1 MKFGKYISSVS
12 QEWATHYYI
21 NYKGLKKII
30 SSHEVS
36 LPGDES
42 NKTAFFYRLEREL
55 EKVNTFYLQKEVEFK
70 LRLETLN
77 KKKQKAKERNTL
89 ENIKEAFLQFQLD
102 LAKLQKFVQLNA
114 TGFRK
119 ILKKWDK
126 RAKSSTKEIYLSRQI
141 EVQPCFNTEVLTDL
155 ADQCASTLIE
165 LDKLLETSLES
176 TNSKHLL
183 RHALSEIQP
192 ILTHQHH
199 LELKEWLKKDYNLDK
214 EFYSKCFL
222 SFCTETSIECLLVLL
237 EYGVDLNLT
246 DDISD
251 ATCLHEL
258 AIEGKL
264 EIIKLVVERGGDI
277 NAVDVYGRTPLH
289 YSCLYGHD
297 EVTLFLLSKGANVN
311 AIDRD
316 ENSPLINAIIGG
328 HTKCAYTLIE
338 QGASIEPVTPNGSI
352 PLSIACQYGH
362 LEIVDLLLSKNVS
375 LLTDLDGLDPLHI
388 ACREGKDVITKRLID
403 FKSDIEKK
411 DSFYGWS
418 AVFFAAQ
425 EGHLECIRILLD
437 AGCDISTK
445 DQEGWLPWTYALYRG
460 HVKVAA
466 LLKVKQDVI
475 MEEVKTKPLA
485 PSEVF
490 LGEPMNLDKVGD
502 LDIEDI
508 PSLSLPPPI
517 IPLRIYGHHY
527 LDNKVM
533 VQIQIGEYGG
543 CCRKEPVNLFG
554 SRQLSSLRLKITCKP
569 EVDLALF
576 ANLPLK
582 DAITPFNWTVD
593 DLSLISFEFD
603 IYPAFGTKAIGR
615 ASCTNTQLL
624 SILKTSRDGIQGKE
638 IIVSI
643 FDSHLKVI
651 GDFCF
656 SASIIK
662 PFNHPSLLIGGKIET
677 YWKSTTV
684 VSNPNPKTSTE
695 PIHSLITAS
704 SLAEE
709 YVELVVQ
716 STKDG
721 QLVVYP
727 HSYVLVNG
735 LNIPLNFLDFQQAKS
750 LFEQSNPPKLFTASG
765 NPSDL
770 ASSIYQSFMTFEQ
783 VLKVSLFLIQRLPTS
798 IGVSV
803 ILKYPS
809 QDQLDIGL
817 DMNLFVDSILQ
828 IVYDHSNQR
837 SIIFSS
843 FNQSL
848 CTIMNWKQPNYGVF
862 FRTYCGFQN
871 DSSIKEA
878 VKFCKKCDLLGM
890 ICFAQPFVTI
900 SNAG

>member
-1 MKFGKYISSVS
+1 M
-12 QEWATHYYI
+12 
-21 NYKGLKKII
+21 KGLKKII

-55 EKVNTFYLQKEVEFK
+55 EKVNNFYLQKEVEFK

-77 KKKQKAKERNTL
+77 KKKQKAKERNSL

-126 RAKSSTKEIYLSRQI
+126 RAKSSTK

-192 ILTHQHH
+192 ILAHQNHA
-199 LELKEWLKKDYNLDK
+199 ELKEFLKKDYDLDK

-222 SFCTETSIECLLVLL
+222 SFCTETSIECLLVLM
-237 EYGVDLNLT
+237 EYGVDLNMT

-258 AIEGKL
+258 AIEGTL
-264 EIIKLVVERGGDI
+264 EIIKLVVDRGADI
-277 NAVDVYGRTPLH
+277 NVIDVYGRTPLH
-289 YSCLYGHD
+289 YSCLYGQD
-297 EVTLFLLSKGANVN
+297 EVTL
-311 AIDRD
+311 DD
-316 ENSPLINAIIGG
+316 NSPLINAIIGG
-328 HTKCAYTLIE
+328 HTKCANILIE
-338 QGASIEPVTPNGSI
+338 KGANIEPVTPNGSI

-362 LEIVDLLLSKNVS
+362 LDIVDLLLSKNVS
-375 LLTDLDGLDPLHI
+375 LLTNLDGLDPLHI
-388 ACREGKDVITKRLID
+388 ACKEGKDVITKRLID
-403 FKSDIEKK
+403 FKSDIEMK

-460 HVKVAA
+460 HVDVAA
-466 LLKVKQDVI
+466 LLRVKQDVP
-475 MEEVKTKPLA
+475 MEEVITKPLA

-490 LGEPMNLDKVGD
+490 LGEPMSLDKVGD

-527 LDNKVM
+527 LDNKSM
-533 VQIQIGEYGG
+533 VQIQIGEYEG
-543 CCRKEPVNLFG
+543 CTRKNPIDLFG

-569 EVDLALF
+569 EIDLALF

-603 IYPAFGTKAIGR
+603 IYPAFGTKSIGR

-624 SILKTSRDGIQGKE
+624 SVLKTSKDGIEGKE
-638 IIVSI
+638 IIVSV

-684 VSNPNPKTSTE
+684 VSNPKNSTE

-709 YVELVVQ
+709 YIELVVQ

-721 QLVVYP
+721 VLVIYP
-727 HSYVLVNG
+727 HSHMLVNG
-735 LNIPLNFLDFQQAKS
+735 LSIPLNFLDFQQAKS
-750 LFEQSNPPKLFTASG
+750 IFEQSNPPRLFAASS
-765 NPSDL
+765 NPSEL

-783 VLKVSLFLIQRLPTS
+783 VLKRLPTS

-809 QDQLDIGL
+809 KAQLDVGL
-817 DMNLFVDSILQ
+817 DMNAFVDSILQ
-828 IVYDHSNQR
+828 IVYDYSNQR
-837 SIIFSS
+837 GIIFSS

-871 DSSIKEA
+871 DLAIKEA
-878 VKFCKKCDLLGM
+878 VKFSKKCDLLGL
-890 ICFAQPFVTI
+890 ICFAQPFVEMPILVQTVKESGLILATFGEKNFDSSSI
-900 SNAG
+900 SVQKQAGVDAIITDWVFKYNVTQ